1 MEFFKA
7 NARFAF
13 MGTRK
18 MWYALSAFLILGSLV
33 SLATRGLN
41 YGIDFTGG
49 TAVELNF
56 PTEPNL
62 DQIRRG
68 LEARGYVEPQV
79 QNFGSTRDVMVRLPP
94 PDLQPNSK
102 RSSAAMRTDVEAV
115 AKSLVPGAEVR
126 RVEVVGPQVGKEL
139 RSAAL
144 WSLVATMIGIFL
156 YVAWRFHNW
165 RLPAG
170 AILAAL
176 HDPIIVLGFFSVSWM
191 QFDLAVVAA
200 ILAVIGYSLNDTVVV
215 FDRIRERFQ
224 ADKRATAFDIL
235 DQSINQTL
243 SRTIMTSATTLIVVV
258 VLWLLGGPVLLGFST
273 ALIIGVVVGTYSSI
287 YVASAVALDT
297 GLKFEHLFPRDDKKA
312 IDAMP

>member
-1 MEFFKA
+1 MEFFKPDS
-7 NARFAF
+7 RFAF

-18 MWYALSAFLILGSLV
+18 LWYALSALLILGSLV
-33 SLATRGLN
+33 SLAVRGLN

-49 TAVELNF
+49 TAIELNF
-56 PTEPNL
+56 PAEPNL

-94 PDLQPNSK
+94 PDTQRDSK
-102 RSSAAMRTDVEAV
+102 RSSGAMRADVEAV
-115 AKSLVPGAEVR
+115 AKSLAPGAQVR

-224 ADKRATAFDIL
+224 ADKRAKAADIL

-273 ALIIGVVVGTYSSI
+273 ALLIGIVVGTYSSI